1 MDINTQTHLFNIG
14 KHRIFAQS
22 WHKLG
27 GSNACPIILLHDSLG
42 NVALWRDFP
51 KQLAVQTGR
60 QVIAYDRLGFGLSD
74 VSEQNLSNDFVFTE
88 ATTTFKALLDYFQFS
103 QFLVLGH
110 SVGGGMAA
118 AIAAQYP
125 KQCVGLITIAAQY
138 EVEELTLS
146 GIRTAKKMFQQAGQ
160 LERLEKYH
168 PNKAQWVLDAWTETW
183 LSPTFANWNLSQVL
197 AQVMCPALI
206 IHGELDEYG
215 TTAQAQQLFE
225 GIEANAELHIL
236 EGLHHLPHKEQPDL
250 VIALIDEFIQSL
262 P

>member
-1 MDINTQTHLFNIG
+1 
-14 KHRIFAQS
+14 
-22 WHKLG
+22 
-27 GSNACPIILLHDSLG
+27 
-42 NVALWRDFP
+42 
-51 KQLAVQTGR
+51 
-60 QVIAYDRLGFGLSD
+60 
-74 VSEQNLSNDFVFTE
+74 
-88 ATTTFKALLDYFQFS
+88 
-103 QFLVLGH
+103 
-110 SVGGGMAA
+110 MAA

-160 LERLEKYH
+160 LRAFGRYH
-168 PNKAQWVLDAWTETW
+168 PNKAQWVLRCIGRKHR